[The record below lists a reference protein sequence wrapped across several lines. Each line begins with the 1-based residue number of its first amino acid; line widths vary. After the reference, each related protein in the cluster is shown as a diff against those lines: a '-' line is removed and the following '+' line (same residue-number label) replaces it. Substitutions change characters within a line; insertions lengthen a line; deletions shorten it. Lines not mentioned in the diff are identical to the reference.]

1 MLTLSKSKIKWIE
14 ESKPNPSVGVV
25 AVLCLS
31 YHKMVIGNIDIQE
44 HLSKVY
50 NLFKNL
56 NLHCAYF
63 IYDTQMIDIANSI
76 LH

>member
-25 AVLCLS
+25 LCLS

-50 NLFKNL
+50 YLFKNP

-63 IYDTQMIDIANSI
+63 IYDMAYVDIHYTI
-76 LH
+76 HT